1 MTFTNEQLN
10 EFGKVVR
17 PLIKFL
23 NDNCHP
29 NVSVIVTPTDAKLLE
44 DICSTGKIMDY
55 VKD

>member
-1 MTFTNEQLN
+1 MTAQQQA
-10 EFGKVVR
+10 EFEAITR

-29 NVSVIVTPTDAKLLE
+29 HVSVIVTPTDAEILE
-44 DICSTGKIMDY
+44 GVCAFHTTEY